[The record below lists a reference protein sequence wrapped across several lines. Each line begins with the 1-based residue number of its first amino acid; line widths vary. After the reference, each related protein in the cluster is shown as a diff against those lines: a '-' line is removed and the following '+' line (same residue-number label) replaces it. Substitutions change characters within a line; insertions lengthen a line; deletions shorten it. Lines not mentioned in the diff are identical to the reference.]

1 MDTSKESMA
10 TRFIE
15 RMLKI
20 KKAAN
25 ENDRLK
31 QLYNDLVF
39 AGATCSN
46 SIMEAAMFNMT
57 REEEYKLM
65 TNRAQKLRRKF
76 NEIDTR
82 YCEITGDVPMIMSK
96 EQPFQVPKL
105 WEMYRQYAA
114 IHPEEI
120 Q

>member
-1 MDTSKESMA
+1 MDTSRESMA

-31 QLYNDLVF
+31 KMYNDLIF
-39 AGATCSN
+39 AGASFSN
-46 SIMEAAMFNMT
+46 GVIEAQMFELSSDKE
-57 REEEYKLM
+57 RELM

-76 NEIDTR
+76 NEIDQR
-82 YCEITGDVPMIMSK
+82 YCEATGDVPMIMSK
-96 EQPFQVPKL
+96 EEPWQVPKL
-105 WEMYRQYAA
+105 WEMFRQYVA
-114 IHPEEI
+114 IHPEEL